1 MTTITEIEAAIEKL
15 PASQMDVLAE
25 WLEVLRVRRA
35 TSPPVENWL
44 ERARGAASPGT
55 TTATVMDLTRGEE

>member
-15 PASQMDVLAE
+15 PASQMDELAE

-44 ERARGAASPGT
+44 ERARGAARPGT
-55 TTATVMDLTRGEE
+55 TTAMVMDLTRGEE